1 MLIERKNAQYIPIK
15 KVIPSLAVNQFD
27 ITGDAK

>member
-1 MLIERKNAQYIPIK
+1 MLIEHKNAQYIPIK
-15 KVIPSLAVNQFD
+15 KVIRGLAVNQFD